1 MPALLV
7 TGMGCGDPQ
16 PRQGDATP
24 ELTSASVSAIVL
36 DGRVGADE
44 WGVATSIPEGG
55 DVLTKAHGDR
65 LYLAART
72 NVALPVHVYLGRADG
87 SGEEVQVLHASASLG
102 RTVYRR
108 AVGGEWELAD
118 PFAWEVLD
126 PALGSI
132 ADSVGLEAERS
143 AYLARDGWAA
153 NTMFMGSPG
162 EVEFALSRS
171 YIDDFELIAMSY
183 IWLAPDSIEHIRHWP
198 ASAEITPREYDLLMG
213 EGVPADFALESWM
226 ELGRMAR

>member
-1 MPALLV
+1 LSPRRIPSLRGAERRGNLVVEPQLTNQIATLRPQHALRKL
-7 TGMGCGDPQ
+7 
-16 PRQGDATP
+16 
-24 ELTSASVSAIVL
+24 I
-36 DGRVGADE
+36 
-44 WGVATSIPEGG
+44 IP
-55 DVLTKAHGDR
+55 H
-65 LYLAART
+65 
-72 NVALPVHVYLGRADG
+72 
-87 SGEEVQVLHASASLG
+87 SSLIIFFH
-102 RTVYRR
+102 TQ
-108 AVGGEWELAD
+108 
-118 PFAWEVLD
+118 
-126 PALGSI
+126 
-132 ADSVGLEAERS
+132 AERS